1 MKHTKIR
8 IVSRLPYLGNTGSG
22 SVPGYYTVWET
33 RINQYGYIDIMKPKQ
48 VKVNQNMEDLKKYRG
63 KLYVILDGSKVRGI
77 SIKNCCRCKELSIIL
92 DGMEMCGHCYDLDL
106 YGGK

>member
-22 SVPGYYTVWET
+22 SVSGYYTIWET
-33 RINQYGYIDIMKPKQ
+33 RLNQYGYIAGQPKP

>member
-8 IVSRLPYLGNTGSG
+8 IVSWLPYLGNTGSG
-22 SVPGYYTVWET
+22 SVSGYYTIWET
-33 RINQYGYIDIMKPKQ
+33 RLNQYGYLAGQPKP

-63 KLYVILDGSKVRGI
+63 KLYVIRAGSKVRGI
-77 SIKNCCRCKELSIIL
+77 SIKNCCKCKKLSIIL
-92 DGMEMCGHCYDLDL
+92 DGMDMCEHCYDLDL

>member
-1 MKHTKIR
+1 MRHTKIR
-8 IVSRLPYLGNTGSG
+8 IVSRLPYFGNTGSG

-48 VKVNQNMEDLKKYRG
+48 IKQNQNMEDLKKYRG
-63 KLYVILDGSKVRGI
+63 KLYVIQDGSKVRGI